1 VKLLLVEASETC
13 TERQDFISYDGVENR
28 EADNL
33 RGLDTDSGLG
43 CTGMTNI
50 SKHSA
55 TIVMV
60 LRAKKRL
67 TRPVPKGKPTG

>member
-1 VKLLLVEASETC
+1 
-13 TERQDFISYDGVENR
+13 
-28 EADNL
+28 
-33 RGLDTDSGLG
+33 
-43 CTGMTNI
+43 MTNI